1 MSLAQR
7 VRDMKEHAPILGMTR
22 ISPVAILAGLLAASL
37 LWAYWPTLYDL
48 ERTWSRDP
56 RYSHGYLVPVF
67 ALYVL
72 WLRRAYRSDRGDASW
87 IGVLLFLIGA
97 VLNFVGAYSY
107 FTWLDSISLLVSLA
121 GLCAVLG
128 GPAALKWAWPS
139 IAFLIFMVPLPY
151 RIETTLGT
159 PLQRLATVVSTYALQ
174 VLGIPAFSSGNT
186 IIINDYT
193 IGIIDACNGLGA
205 SYMVLACAVGAALMI
220 HRPLV
225 DKTILI
231 ASAIPIA
238 LVANATRVTLTGVLH
253 ELMGKGAADHVEHDL
268 AGWLTMPL
276 ALALL
281 YVEYQ
286 LLLRL
291 FIEPADSTALPIDRS
306 EKSTALAQPAVPEM
320 RTLHVIP
327 IVAALFIVVSS
338 GIVHGRWI
346 NRWRISRDI
355 DLAIAKLDRLPM
367 EIGDWRGRRQ
377 TVDRRELT
385 AAGLDG
391 LVMRQY
397 ENRRTGRTTS
407 MVLVCG
413 RPGPVSVHTPEIC
426 YPGAGFEMAQSRPVK
441 FSVNPDSR
449 AAEFLKADF
458 EKQESFPPERMRV
471 YWSWNASGV
480 WNVPANPRLAFASRP
495 VLYKLYL
502 ASRINEGLERSAD
515 AAETD
520 FLRQL
525 LPELERILFGDLRPR

>member
-1 MSLAQR
+1 
-7 VRDMKEHAPILGMTR
+7 MKEHAPILGMTR
-22 ISPVAILAGLLAASL
+22 ISPMVILAGVLAASL

-56 RYSHGYLVPVF
+56 RYSHGFLVPVF

-72 WLRRAYRSDRGDASW
+72 WLRRARRLDRVDSSW
-87 IGVLLFLIGA
+87 IGVLLILFGA
-97 VLNFVGAYSY
+97 FLNFLGAYSY
-107 FTWLDSISLLVSLA
+107 FTWLDSISFLVSLA

-128 GPAALKWAWPS
+128 GLAGLRWAWPS

-151 RIETTLGT
+151 RIETALGT

-174 VLGIPAFSSGNT
+174 VFGIPAFSSGNT

-205 SYMVLACAVGAALMI
+205 SYMVLACAVGAALLI

-225 DKTILI
+225 DKIILI

-253 ELMGKGAADHVEHDL
+253 EVMGKGAAERVEHDL

-281 YVEYQ
+281 YIEYQ
-286 LLLRL
+286 LLKRL
-291 FIEPADSTALPIDRS
+291 FVEAPDSTALAGGRNGQSPSTRQSSVLETRKLGLNPII
-306 EKSTALAQPAVPEM
+306 AAVFM
-320 RTLHVIP
+320 V
-327 IVAALFIVVSS
+327 VAS
-338 GIVHGRWI
+338 GIVHGQWV
-346 NRWRISRDI
+346 NRWRVTPDI
-355 DLAIAKLDRLPM
+355 ELAIAKLDRLPM
-367 EIGDWRGRRQ
+367 DIGDWRGRPQ
-377 TVDRRELT
+377 TVDRRALT

-391 LVMRQY
+391 LIMRHY

-407 MVLVCG
+407 FVLVCG

-426 YPGAGFEMAQSRPVK
+426 YPGAGFEMAQERPVK
-441 FSVNPDSR
+441 FSVNPGSR
-449 AAEFLKADF
+449 YAEFLRADF
-458 EKQESFPPERMRV
+458 AKQESFPPERLRV
-471 YWSWNASGV
+471 YWSLNATGTWS
-480 WNVPANPRLAFASRP
+480 VPENPRLAFASRP

-502 ASRINEGLERSAD
+502 TARINESLERSAD
-515 AAETD
+515 TTVTE
-520 FLRQL
+520 FLEKF
-525 LPELERILFGDLRPR
+525 LPQLERTLFPDGHPR